1 MRWMKYALTLVLCL
15 LLAIL
20 PALGTEGYPKTIIDS
35 ANRTVLIDEPAEKI
49 VPMVSWS
56 YEPVYILGAGDKIIG
71 VTVDSKNEYP
81 WLGSP
86 NVTTKESVGTYREL
100 DYEKVI
106 SLKPD
111 VVIVGASKASE
122 IADKLAPS
130 GIKVIGLQFAD
141 MDMFPGELRT
151 LAEVLGEDEMK
162 KAEEFLAWRQNKID
176 QLKAETDTIS
186 PEEKVR
192 VYGEANPKPW
202 LTACNGTG
210 LNGLIS
216 LAGGMNIA
224 EAIPA
229 DRHLA
234 SHYAYVDAE
243 WVLKENPQVFIL
255 AETASPTTTGYQT
268 EKTDKMDD
276 LVANLSSRE
285 GLNQMDAVK
294 NGRVYLLKGL
304 CVEVAAHSFVGAYY
318 VAKWLYP
325 ERFANLDPDA
335 LHKEYFEKWL
345 GVPYRGIWA
354 YPQAS

>member
-1 MRWMKYALTLVLCL
+1 MMV
-15 LLAIL
+15 L
-20 PALGTEGYPKTIIDS
+20 PALCADGFPKTIVDS
-35 ANRTVLIDEPAEKI
+35 ANRTVTIDKPVEKI

-56 YEPVYILGAGDKIIG
+56 YEPVYILGAGDKVIG
-71 VTVDSKNEYP
+71 VTSDSKNEYP

-86 NVTTKESVGTYREL
+86 NVSAKESVGTYKEL
-100 DYEKVI
+100 DYEKII

-111 VVIVGASKASE
+111 IVIAGTSKVKE
-122 IADKLAPS
+122 IGDKLASS
-130 GIKVIGLQFAD
+130 GIKVVGLNFAN
-141 MDMFPGELRT
+141 MDLFPKELRT
-151 LAEVLGEDEMK
+151 LAEVLGDDEMK
-162 KAEEFLAWRQNKID
+162 KAEEFLSWRQDKIN
-176 QLKAETDTIS
+176 QLKDETDKIS
-186 PEEKVR
+186 PGDKIK

-210 LNGLIS
+210 LNGLIN

-234 SHYAYVDAE
+234 SHYAYVDPE

-268 EKTDKMDD
+268 EKTDQMNN
-276 LVANLSSRE
+276 LVANLTSRE
-285 GLNQMDAVK
+285 GLGQTDAVK
-294 NGRVYLLKGL
+294 NNKVYLLKGL
-304 CVEVAAHSFVGAYY
+304 CVEVAAHSFIGAYY

-325 ERFANLDPDA
+325 EQFKDVDPEA

-345 GVPYRGIWA
+345 DTPYKGTWA